1 MISTT
6 FTFAA
11 CRNLKRFVGRATA
24 AVAAN
29 EVALL
34 HTTQYLGA
42 RTEKDPWAEL
52 AQRFQIRVD
61 GINTA
66 EVRSTSARLHVLSI
80 YAGFDRFVVALR
92 GEWFDLSG
100 KAWQKHDNDGP
111 LEEIERNAPSKDI
124 FRRHVD
130 DESRA
135 CLNHYR
141 YVRNAVAHPSD
152 DNQWSSRNHYA
163 SQEVALRNLGA
174 RYQMTT
180 APHSLDYIDF
190 HDAKLLSQLVLDL
203 ARQISKAFDPGDS
216 VLAAAVPD
224 KLRSRAYGNEVRRY
238 NRIGC
243 YLRTKYGLSTDR
255 AEKIARDILAL

>member
-34 HTTQYLGA
+34 HTTQYLGT
-42 RTEKDPWAEL
+42 RTEKDQWAAL
-52 AQRFQIRVD
+52 AQDFHIRVD

-92 GEWFDLSG
+92 GEWFELSG
-100 KAWQKHDNDGP
+100 KNWRKHDQDGP
-111 LEEIERNAPSKDI
+111 IDEIVRNAPSKEI
-124 FRRHVD
+124 FQRHVD
-130 DESRA
+130 DQSVA

-152 DNQWSSRNHYA
+152 DYQQSSRNHYT
-163 SQEVALRNLGA
+163 SQEAALRIVGA
-174 RYQMTT
+174 RYTMTT
-180 APHSLDYIDF
+180 APHDLDHIDF

-203 ARQISKAFDPGDS
+203 ARQISNAFDPGDS
-216 VLAAAVPD
+216 VLAAAVPA
-224 KLRSRAYGNEVRRY
+224 KLRSRAYGNEVRRC

-243 YLRTKYGLSTDR
+243 YLRTKYGLSADR
-255 AEKIARDILAL
+255 ADKIARDVLAS